1 MARALRSIP
10 FAGSLAEQ
18 LAFEVR
24 PGCRIYW
31 LGQAGFIIEMAGYR
45 IIIDPYLSNSL
56 AEKYKD
62 GPRSYERM
70 MPAPIMIDSLDRIDL
85 VLCTHHHTD
94 HMDSATLAPL
104 ARRFPD
110 LKFVVPAAS
119 HFLAREKIGVDDHR
133 LFLMVAGQSITP
145 LEGLTLHAVRASHE
159 TLETDAQGQ
168 HRFLGYILESK
179 DCSLF
184 HSGDT
189 IPFEGQSAEIAAFKP
204 DLALLPVNG
213 RSKTLLETGVPGNLF
228 LAEALKLCEEAGI
241 PAMMAHHFGMFAF
254 NTLSADMIESA
265 ITPIQLVRAEIQKEY
280 EV

>member
-1 MARALRSIP
+1 MARPLRSTP
-10 FAGSLAEQ
+10 FLESLAEK
-18 LAFEVR
+18 LVGEVR

-45 IIIDPYLSNSL
+45 IIIDPYLSNTL

-70 MPAPIMIDSLDRIDL
+70 MPAPITIEALDRIDL

-104 ARRFPD
+104 ARRYPN

-119 HFLAREKIGVDDHR
+119 LDLAREKIGVEDRR
-133 LFLMVAGQSITP
+133 LILMVAGQSIKP
-145 LEGLTLHAVRASHE
+145 LEGLTVHAVRASHE

-168 HRFLGYILESK
+168 HRFLGYVLESK

-189 IPFEGQSAEIAAFKP
+189 VPFDGQSTEIAAFKP

-213 RSKTLLETGVPGNLF
+213 RSKELLETGVPGNLF
-228 LAEALKLCEEAGI
+228 LAEAITLCKEAGI

-254 NTLSADMIESA
+254 NTLSADMIDSA
-265 ITPIQLVRAEIQKEY
+265 VAPVQLVRAEIRKEY

>member
-1 MARALRSIP
+1 MARPLRSTP
-10 FAGSLAEQ
+10 FLESLAEK
-18 LAFEVR
+18 LVGEVR

-62 GPRSYERM
+62 GLRSYERM
-70 MPAPIMIDSLDRIDL
+70 MPAPITIDALDRIDL

-104 ARRFPD
+104 ARRYPN
-110 LKFVVPAAS
+110 LKFVVPAALLA
-119 HFLAREKIGVDDHR
+119 LAREKIGVEDRR
-133 LFLMVAGQSITP
+133 LILMVAGQSIKP
-145 LEGLTLHAVRASHE
+145 LEGMTVHAVRASHE

-189 IPFEGQSAEIAAFKP
+189 IPFEGQNAEIAAFKP

-213 RSKTLLETGVPGNLF
+213 RSKELLETGVPGNLF
-228 LAEALKLCEEAGI
+228 LAEAIMLCDEARI

-254 NTLSADMIESA
+254 NTLSPDMIDSA
-265 ITPIQLVRAEIQKEY
+265 LAPIQLVRAEIQKEY

>member
-1 MARALRSIP
+1 
-10 FAGSLAEQ
+10 
-18 LAFEVR
+18 
-24 PGCRIYW
+24 
-31 LGQAGFIIEMAGYR
+31 
-45 IIIDPYLSNSL
+45 
-56 AEKYKD
+56 
-62 GPRSYERM
+62 
-70 MPAPIMIDSLDRIDL
+70 MIDALDRIDL

-94 HMDSATLAPL
+94 HMDSETLAPL

-119 HFLAREKIGVDDHR
+119 LVLAREKIGVDDHR
-133 LFLMVAGQSITP
+133 LFLMDSAQSITP

-168 HRFLGYILESK
+168 HRFLGFVLETDD
-179 DCSLF
+179 DCLF

-213 RSKTLLETGVPGNLF
+213 RSKTLSETGVPGNFF

-241 PAMMAHHFGMFAF
+241 PAMLAHHFGMFAF
-254 NTLSADMIESA
+254 NTLSPDIIDSA
-265 ITPIQLVRAEIQKEY
+265 VTPIQLVRAEIQKEY
-280 EV
+280 EVL